1 MKQAL
6 RNIANLPKEAK
17 VQYLAILLC
26 VFIVA
31 WSLAALFGED
41 VKAAW
46 VAWQACG
53 YVC

>member
-1 MKQAL
+1 MRTAL

-26 VFIVA
+26 VFVVC
-31 WSLAALFGED
+31 WSLAAMFWKD

-46 VAWQACG
+46 AAWEACG
-53 YVC
+53 FLC